1 MTTLQAVLKLP
12 RSMRRR
18 MPAGFDQVEPTLKEF
33 EDRMREAVNADH
45 ADRRK
50 NESTWEITR
59 IHWERN
65 RFIYE
70 LFYKKK
76 AISRELYDF
85 LVRAKLADQ
94 NLIAKWRKPGYEQL
108 CSLQAIQTRDTNFG
122 TVSQCRVPLKKR
134 NPQQWGPSVR
144 TGCVS
149 CVSGDKGAPIWWFHS
164 GWREHFE
171 GERERYLAK
180 KAGKAPGKRGAG
192 EDEDEEEDPE
202 VAERIKRLKALG

>member
-1 MTTLQAVLKLP
+1 MAARGLHKLP
-12 RSMRRR
+12 RAKRRQA
-18 MPAGFDQVEPTLKEF
+18 PAGFEGRVEAELAGFDE
-33 EDRMREAVNADH
+33 RMREAVAASH
-45 ADRRK
+45 EGKRR
-50 NESTWEITR
+50 NEGTWEVTR

-65 RFIYE
+65 RFVFE
-70 LFYKKK
+70 EFYRRK
-76 AISRELYDF
+76 AISRELFDW
-85 LVRAKLADQ
+85 LCQCKLADR

-180 KAGKAPGKRGAG
+180 KAGKGPGKRGAG
-192 EDEDEEEDPE
+192 EDEDEEDPE